1 MVQWIK
7 ETEGAALKIVKSE
20 DPLILRSL
28 EQAIRLGQPVLIENV
43 GEYLDPLLDPILL
56 KEISIRGAQ
65 KILKLGDVE
74 IDINDSFLLYL
85 VTSLPNPHYLPYA
98 FIKINLI
105 NFTITFKCLFEQFL
119 SLIVLKERPEL
130 GRERDSL
137 IESISKD
144 FSTLRDFEDTSLNI
158 LGR

>member
-1 MVQWIK
+1 VVQWIK

-74 IDINDSFLLYL
+74 VEYNDSFRLYL
-85 VTSLPNPHYLPYA
+85 VTSLPNPHYLPSA

-130 GRERDSL
+130 ERERDSL

-144 FSTLRDFEDTSLNI
+144 FSTLRDLEDTSLNI